1 MQIPP
6 GGSKGTT
13 FQGGMA
19 RLAGD
24 TRARFLAAERRL
36 IDALRT

>member
-1 MQIPP
+1 MLIPP
-6 GGSKGTT
+6 GGFKGTA
-13 FQGGMA
+13 FLGRMA